1 MHERGSRVRPPLPQM
16 PEYEEVK
23 QSAAKGVDFNSGFRH
38 PETMPAKYDVDGI
51 MLPRPFKIVRHAPIR
66 LFCRDMKK
74 MEPFYT
80 SLIAFTPPAPLTPQR
95 HPCPLL

>member
-1 MHERGSRVRPPLPQM
+1 M

-51 MLPRPFKIVRHAPIR
+51 MLPHKI
-66 LFCRDMKK
+66 
-74 MEPFYT
+74 ET
-80 SLIAFTPPAPLTPQR
+80 SLDGEPNEEWTIEKYKVNPTIKADTWEKK
-95 HPCPLL
+95 